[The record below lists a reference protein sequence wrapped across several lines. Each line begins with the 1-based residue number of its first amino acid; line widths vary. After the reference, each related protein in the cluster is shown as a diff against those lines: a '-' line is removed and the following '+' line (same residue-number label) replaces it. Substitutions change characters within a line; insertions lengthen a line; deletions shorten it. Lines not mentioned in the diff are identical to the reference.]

1 MAAATTDNILAKT
14 YIIYSAQSVQ
24 TLLFPTAIKVLE
36 TVDSTLK
43 NLIGYT
49 PYNKIKFGDFLSTTN
64 SFITSINNIF
74 AGAKSFIAGQITTE
88 NFINLTISNLGLDN
102 IISSYV
108 GFVEDVVAALNQG
121 LNGVKQVPPTFNQ
134 TDVNT
139 GQTVTLTTIDNPDPV
154 IIDNATNVNDGTSIY
169 NRYEI
174 QYRNFSYPER

>member
-14 YIIYSAQSVQ
+14 YIVYSAQSVQ

-64 SFITSINNIF
+64 SFVTSINNIF
-74 AGAKSFIAGQITTE
+74 TGAKAFIAGQITTI
-88 NFINLTISNLGLDN
+88 NFINLTISNLGIDN

-108 GFVEDVVAALNQG
+108 GFIEDVVAVLDQG
-121 LNGVKQVPPTFNQ
+121 LNGVKQVPATFNEP
-134 TDVNT
+134 DVNS
-139 GQTVTLTTIDNPDPV
+139 GQTITLSPIPPPV
-154 IIDNATNVNDGTSIY
+154 DEIISNDDQNNYYRYRDY
-169 NRYEI
+169 NFASRLE
-174 QYRNFSYPER
+174 